1 VENLN
6 GRGHVEDLDI
16 DGRII
21 LECIL
26 GKLCGNMWITLRWLR
41 IGAGGGL
48 L

>member
-1 VENLN
+1 LRERDHLQDPDV
-6 GRGHVEDLDI
+6 

-21 LECIL
+21 IKRLFKKWDVGSETGLI
-26 GKLCGNMWITLRWLR
+26 WLR